1 MHSAYSADKHQ
12 MFKEIKIMK
21 KKTLEGNYL
30 LHFSWSSVTV
40 YDFAP
45 QLFVIKYLLTLE
57 IFFLYQNCA
66 LFHWGLMLL
75 TWIALCLLW
84 AECAHMDSYLAVIFC
99 NSNCTVHSRLPRIQ
113 KPWDEILLNGKRNW
127 EFHKFQKHSFTL
139 IFTSGLLDSEIVHAL
154 ISLLL

>member
-1 MHSAYSADKHQ
+1 M
-12 MFKEIKIMK
+12 
-21 KKTLEGNYL
+21 

-40 YDFAP
+40 YDCAP

-84 AECAHMDSYLAVIFC
+84 AECAYMDSYLAVIFC

-127 EFHKFQKHSFTL
+127 EFHKFQKHSFIL
-139 IFTSGLLDSEIVHAL
+139 IFFFWCVRFWDLACFNFSSVVKYMLRWPYFILN
-154 ISLLL
+154 ISSNRK